1 MQGPST
7 ELLHV
12 VHVVGHREWYHGR
25 ARQSAAEE
33 YTTAEHGIAQLAKLV
48 LYTRNWQPEYMVRKL
63 GLVAGLHLVVGYFLG
78 KLEQA
83 DL

>member
-1 MQGPST
+1 MAARCKVLAPSCCT
-7 ELLHV
+7 SW
-12 VHVVGHREWYHGR
+12 GIGKG
-25 ARQSAAEE
+25 S
-33 YTTAEHGIAQLAKLV
+33 TAEHGIAQHAKLV